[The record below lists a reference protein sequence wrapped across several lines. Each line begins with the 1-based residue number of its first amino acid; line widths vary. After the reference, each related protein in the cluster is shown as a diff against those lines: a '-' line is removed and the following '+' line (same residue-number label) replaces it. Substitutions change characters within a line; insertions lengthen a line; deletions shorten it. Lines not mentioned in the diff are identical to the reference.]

1 MKNTEKTMDKLVA
14 LCKGRG
20 FIYPGS
26 EIYGGLA
33 NTWDFGPLGVELKNN
48 IKSAWRKK
56 FIQECKY
63 NVGLDSAI
71 LMNPQTWV
79 ASGHI
84 GGFSDPLMDCKAC
97 KTRHRADNLI
107 EDFDGTNCAG
117 WSNEQMMDYIRE
129 KGITCP
135 NCGKKLHFWNIKAEC
150 SACGVSIPNFDWEAR
165 LEEDNR
171 NAEKAFGVFN
181 RTLSRMAYSMWG
193 TKLRIARL
201 VLTFLPAVGFILPWS
216 NIKGTGSSFVL
227 SILAFDGSKSLI
239 DFFKAFFGDVGLF
252 TTTMGMEGY
261 GGPVTLGVI
270 GYFLFLLSA
279 LFIVIAFFMV
289 LIRCKNSKTKTT
301 IVFDVLS
308 VMASVAAVICFTVG
322 GQRGADLG
330 AFSFGGNAALA
341 PSGSI
346 GWGYFVALLL
356 LLVATGMN
364 IAVVKAPA
372 KSDEQLENERLAR
385 VAAKEEKERLAEEK
399 RELERVQ
406 AAKKAQE
413 EEKAKV
419 EEAKRKLAAKAEKR
433 KNKK

>member
-1 MKNTEKTMDKLVA
+1 M
-14 LCKGRG
+14 
-20 FIYPGS
+20 
-26 EIYGGLA
+26 
-33 NTWDFGPLGVELKNN
+33 
-48 IKSAWRKK
+48 
-56 FIQECKY
+56 
-63 NVGLDSAI
+63 
-71 LMNPQTWV
+71 
-79 ASGHI
+79 AS
-84 GGFSDPLMDCKAC
+84 
-97 KTRHRADNLI
+97 
-107 EDFDGTNCAG
+107 
-117 WSNEQMMDYIRE
+117 
-129 KGITCP
+129 TCP

-270 GYFLFLLSA
+270 GYFLFLFSA

-308 VMASVAAVICFTVG
+308 VAASVAAVICFTVG

-341 PSGSI
+341 PSGAI

-385 VAAKEEKERLAEEK
+385 VAAKEEKERLADEK
-399 RELERVQ
+399 REMERVQ

>member
-1 MKNTEKTMDKLVA
+1 M
-14 LCKGRG
+14 
-20 FIYPGS
+20 
-26 EIYGGLA
+26 
-33 NTWDFGPLGVELKNN
+33 
-48 IKSAWRKK
+48 
-56 FIQECKY
+56 
-63 NVGLDSAI
+63 
-71 LMNPQTWV
+71 
-79 ASGHI
+79 AS
-84 GGFSDPLMDCKAC
+84 
-97 KTRHRADNLI
+97 
-107 EDFDGTNCAG
+107 
-117 WSNEQMMDYIRE
+117 
-129 KGITCP
+129 TCP

-150 SACGVSIPNFDWEAR
+150 SACGVSIPNYDWEAR

-227 SILAFDGSKSLI
+227 SILSFDGSKSLI

-308 VMASVAAVICFTVG
+308 VAASVAAVICFTVG

-364 IAVVKAPA
+364 IARLVVEKWNDGGTDCVLNKNEVFWHHVPAQVAFTYTEDKDLVARAKALKAQGREACSLLYKPDLMWNPVRYA
-372 KSDEQLENERLAR
+372 CVLEQLRR
-385 VAAKEEKERLAEEK
+385 
-399 RELERVQ
+399 Q
-406 AAKKAQE
+406 FKKF
-413 EEKAKV
+413 KTYYPVHK
-419 EEAKRKLAAKAEKR
+419 
-433 KNKK
+433 